1 MKVKKQNHEVIVV
14 LAIVCTMLFS
24 VSSVYALSKIPEE
37 NFVKKMSVTQ
47 TQFEQYSTFTDA
59 YAHLQAQEIEFFSKK
74 ITWHSTRGDITLAI
88 SDLKPVSNLPEI
100 QKYFE
105 KFMTSTPLFTK
116 VKILLNG
123 EEIPYTLTFD
133 EAALKAA
140 FTPIGQGKK
149 NAYYA
154 WDNGLQIR
162 DEQIGI
168 GVDTVQVEELI
179 NSYFQTFKVPATATA
194 LFVNSDPEIT
204 KADLEAYLPTATQ
217 LAAKTISLRDDK
229 GRIWPVK
236 LSDHADWILPSGI
249 DKESFATFVGNEIS
263 PEISSEAMPVK
274 ITENEDKTITFEGSA
289 RNGVEINLDETLSK
303 FLDTLSGTGTVLDIS
318 TDTIKPQIT
327 VSDSLKELGIT
338 DLVSVGYST
347 LRGSP
352 ANRIHNITYGLKK
365 FNGIIIA
372 PDEEFS
378 FTKTLGPVDAAHGW
392 LPELV
397 IKGDETIPEY
407 GGGLCQVSTT
417 MYRAALYGG
426 LPITARINHSYAVSY
441 YAYPYGYGLDA
452 TVYVPY
458 PDMRFINDTGA
469 SILVQSYVEGS
480 DAYYIFYGKND
491 GRYVKMEG
499 PFAYAYNNNTD
510 EVTEYTDTL
519 APGVRQLKEHPHTG
533 FQVDWYRTVFNIDD
547 TIKIARETIH
557 SFYEARPAKYL
568 EGKAAEGA

>member
-1 MKVKKQNHEVIVV
+1 MKVKKQNHEVIVM

-24 VSSVYALSKIPEE
+24 ISLVYALSKIPEE
-37 NFVKKMSVTQ
+37 NFVKKMFSTQ
-47 TQFEQYSTFTDA
+47 TKFEQFSSFTEA
-59 YAHLQAQEIEFFSKK
+59 YTELGIQESEFLSKK
-74 ITWHSTRGDITLAI
+74 INWQTTRGEISLAI

-100 QKYFE
+100 QKYLE
-105 KFMTSTPLFTK
+105 NFMTSTPLFTK
-116 VKILLNG
+116 VKILLVG
-123 EEIPYTLTFD
+123 QEIPYTLSFD
-133 EAALKAA
+133 EAAVKAA
-140 FTPIGQGKK
+140 FSAVGQGKK

-154 WDNGLQIR
+154 WENGLKIH

-168 GVDTVQVEELI
+168 GVNSAKVESQI
-179 NSYFQTFKVPATATA
+179 SSYFQTFEAPETASAEFT
-194 LFVNSDPEIT
+194 NSDPEIT
-204 KADLEAYLPTATQ
+204 KADLETYLPTATQ
-217 LAAKTISLRDDK
+217 LAAKTIALRDDK
-229 GRIWPVK
+229 GRTWPVK
-236 LSDHADWILPSGI
+236 LSDHAEWILPSGI
-249 DKESFATFVGNEIS
+249 ESEGFTTFIGNEIS
-263 PEISSEAMPVK
+263 PEISSEAMPVN
-274 ITENEDKTITFEGSA
+274 IIQNADNTITFEGSA

-303 FLDTLSGTGTVLDIS
+303 FIDTLSGTGASMDII
-318 TDTIKPQIT
+318 TDIIEPQIT
-327 VSDSLKELGIT
+327 VSDSLKELEIT

-372 PDEEFS
+372 AGEEFS

-397 IKGDETIPEY
+397 IKGDDTIPEY

-426 LPITARINHSYAVSY
+426 LPITSRINHSYAVSY

-452 TVYVPY
+452 TVYVPN

-480 DAYYIFYGKND
+480 DAYYVFYGKND
-491 GRYVKMEG
+491 GRYVSMEG
-499 PFAYAYNNNTD
+499 PFAYAYNNNT
-510 EVTEYTDTL
+510 EQVTEYTDTL
-519 APGVRQLKEHPHTG
+519 APGVRQLKEYAHTG
-533 FQVDWYRTVFNIDD
+533 FQVDWYRSVFNADGLIR
-547 TIKIARETIH
+547 IPREIIH

-568 EGKAAEGA
+568 EGSAGATL

>member
-47 TQFEQYSTFTDA
+47 TSFAPYSTFEEA
-59 YAHLQAQEIEFFSKK
+59 YTNLGIQESEFLSKK
-74 ITWHSTRGDITLAI
+74 INWHTTRGDISLAI
-88 SDLKPVSNLPEI
+88 SDLKPVSNLSEI

-105 KFMTSTPLFTK
+105 DFMTSTPLFTK
-116 VKILLNG
+116 VKILLVG
-123 EEIPYTLTFD
+123 QEIPYTLSFD
-133 EAALKAA
+133 EAAVKAA
-140 FTPIGQGKK
+140 FSPIGQGKK
-149 NAYYA
+149 NAYYT
-154 WDNGLQIR
+154 WDNGLKIQ

-168 GVDTVQVEELI
+168 GVDATQVESLI
-179 NSYFQTFKVPATATA
+179 NSYFQTFKVPETASAEFT
-194 LFVNSDPEIT
+194 NSDPEIT
-204 KADLEAYLPTATQ
+204 KADLETYLPTAAL

-229 GRIWPVK
+229 GRTWPVK
-236 LSDHADWILPSGI
+236 LSDHTEWILPSGI
-249 DKESFATFVGNEIS
+249 ESEGFATFVGNEVS
-263 PEISSEAMPVK
+263 PEISSEAMPVT
-274 ITENEDKTITFEGSA
+274 ITQDAAGAITFEGSA

-303 FLDTLSGTGTVLDIS
+303 FIDTLSGTGTTLDIT
-318 TDTIKPQIT
+318 TDTIKPEIT
-327 VSDSLKELGIT
+327 VSDSLKDLGIT

-372 PDEEFS
+372 PEEEFS

-426 LPITARINHSYAVSY
+426 LPITARTNHSYAVSY

-452 TVYVPY
+452 TVYVPN

-491 GRYVKMEG
+491 GRYVNMEG
-499 PFAYAYNNNTD
+499 PFAYGYNSTAS

-519 APGVRQLKEHPHTG
+519 APGVRQLKEYAHTG

-568 EGKAAEGA
+568 EGKAAGGA